1 MFVGQDLSPL
11 FLFLRKLGFNFLDGE
26 MLSAVKNQDYC
37 SAAFKAPSLQSGVFC
52 FAKLKFFQ
60 QNPEVI
66 FSPLIF

>member
-37 SAAFKAPSLQSGVFC
+37 SAALKATESAARGLLFRQI
-52 FAKLKFFQ
+52 
-60 QNPEVI
+60 EI
-66 FSPLIF
+66 FSTESGSYI